1 MSQTIE
7 TNLVDILNRLDQ
19 RMDRFE
25 QKLDDIKQDFEQKL
39 NDIKQDVATLKGQNE
54 QINKRL
60 EEMNNRINDTNN
72 RINILTIGFLS
83 IVGIFVTALLTIIGK
98 LVFFPNPKY
107 LIG

>member
-25 QKLDDIKQDFEQKL
+25 QKLDDIKQD
-39 NDIKQDVATLKGQNE
+39 IATLKGQNE

-72 RINILTIGFLS
+72 RINTLTIGFLS

-98 LVFFPNPKY
+98 LVFFPNPS
-107 LIG
+107 I